1 MNQGMMNTVI
11 SAIVGGIVG
20 AGVVFFV
27 SGNKMDMNSL
37 EIEDLRV
44 ANLTLTNQAVLLSA
58 EGNPELFIRDGS
70 ILAEK
75 VILGNKLVGQQL
87 QAHAMVANRFFA
99 TPDNLVHT
107 PMEQWRFFAEIGA
120 STDAGGEIV
129 VRDINGPASVGRPT
143 TTGALLRTGFT
154 PEGFPQMLA
163 IHNVN
168 RSPMEITQNL
178 SERQRQMLN
187 TAAGVMPPTGSF
199 DSGAAAPIHSTPIQ
213 GGPAVAQPPGVGTS
227 F

>member
-20 AGVVFFV
+20 AGVVFFA
-27 SGNKMDMNSL
+27 SGNKVNDNL
-37 EIEDLRV
+37 EMENLKV
-44 ANLTLTNQAVLLSA
+44 ANLTITTQATLLNA

-107 PMEQWRFFAEIGA
+107 PMEQWRFYAEIGA

-143 TTGALLRTGFT
+143 TTGALLRHGFT
-154 PEGFPQMLA
+154 PEGMPQMLA
-163 IHNVN
+163 IHNTN

-199 DSGAAAPIHSTPIQ
+199 DSGASAPIYSPPVH
-213 GGPAVAQPPGVGTS
+213 GGPAVATPGGPS